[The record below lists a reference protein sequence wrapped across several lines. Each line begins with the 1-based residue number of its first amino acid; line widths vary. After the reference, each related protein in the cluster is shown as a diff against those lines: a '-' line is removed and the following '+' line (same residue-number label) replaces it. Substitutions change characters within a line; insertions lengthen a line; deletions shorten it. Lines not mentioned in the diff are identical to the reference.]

1 MTFGRTSRDFVTIS
15 EFDAYINTID
25 VVEDAIDDDDKFP
38 VVNDNKTKRCCQMT
52 LELAKLLINYVK
64 FNIKD
69 GTKKKRE
76 H

>member
-1 MTFGRTSRDFVTIS
+1 MTIS
-15 EFDAYINTID
+15 EFDTYINTID
-25 VVEDAIDDDDKFP
+25 VVEDAIDDDEKFP
-38 VVNDNKTKRCCQMT
+38 VVKDNKTKRCCQMT

-69 GTKKKRE
+69 GTKKKKE

>member
-25 VVEDAIDDDDKFP
+25 VVEDAIDDDDIFP
-38 VVNDNKTKRCCQMT
+38 VVKDNKIRRCCQMT
-52 LELAKLLINYVK
+52 LELAKLFINYVK
-64 FNIKD
+64 FNIKN
-69 GTKKKRE
+69 GAEKKKE